1 MYEPGHYNPNGN
13 NVNINTDPKEPNIF
27 IPEIIEERRK
37 GADGSYSVTHK
48 FACGKLLGKV
58 RIISLKN
65 YSNYNKYDLILIISV
80 LCLKFFRVVSLDATW
95 ELLCPIVQSMP

>member
-1 MYEPGHYNPNGN
+1 MAAAMYEPQDRLNNQAGHYNPNGN

-37 GADGSYSVTHK
+37 GVDGSYSVAHK

-58 RIISLKN
+58 RYSLC
-65 YSNYNKYDLILIISV
+65 KYG
-80 LCLKFFRVVSLDATW
+80 
-95 ELLCPIVQSMP
+95 